1 MIKANLSEVSLD
13 DIAHIDQIELAR
25 RYLGISKM
33 PIVISSPFREDKHP
47 SFSIRYKNGVVQFID
62 FATNDYGNIYTLLC
76 KMWNCS
82 FKEAI
87 SKIYYDYACN
97 NYSKINGFKKPIIDK
112 ESIFQSQI
120 DVKVRAFEDYDLE
133 FWGKY
138 GISKEWLVFGDV
150 YAISHIF
157 IKKGDKEYSFLADKY
172 AYVYIE
178 RKDNIVSKKIYQPYN
193 DRYKWINK
201 SDASVWDL
209 FAKLPFYGD
218 KLIIT
223 SSRKDALN
231 IWSNLAIPATSLQG
245 EGFIPKEK
253 VINELKHRFKKIY
266 VLYDNDEAGIINS
279 KKICDKYDLENIM
292 IPLEESSKDPSDLYK
307 NTGERNYLSVFKKI
321 LNI

>member
-1 MIKANLSEVSLD
+1 M
-13 DIAHIDQIELAR
+13 
-25 RYLGISKM
+25 
-33 PIVISSPFREDKHP
+33 
-47 SFSIRYKNGVVQFID
+47 
-62 FATNDYGNIYTLLC
+62 
-76 KMWNCS
+76 
-82 FKEAI
+82 
-87 SKIYYDYACN
+87 
-97 NYSKINGFKKPIIDK
+97 
-112 ESIFQSQI
+112 
-120 DVKVRAFEDYDLE
+120 
-133 FWGKY
+133 
-138 GISKEWLVFGDV
+138 VFGDV

-157 IKKGDKEYSFLADKY
+157 IKKVDKEYSFLADKY

-178 RKDNIVSKKIYQPYN
+178 RKDNVVSKKIYQPYN

-253 VINELKHRFKKIY
+253 VINELKHRFKRIY
-266 VLYDNDEAGIINS
+266 VLYDNDEAGIIKS

-292 IPLEESSKDPSDLYK
+292 IPLEELSKDPSDLYK

>member
-1 MIKANLSEVSLD
+1 MIKANLSEVSLE

-47 SFSIRYKNGVVQFID
+47 SFSIRYKNGVVQFMD

-112 ESIFQSQI
+112 ESMFQSQI

-157 IKKGDKEYSFLADKY
+157 IKKSD
-172 AYVYIE
+172 
-178 RKDNIVSKKIYQPYN
+178 RNI
-193 DRYKWINK
+193 
-201 SDASVWDL
+201 L
-209 FAKLPFYGD
+209 F
-218 KLIIT
+218 
-223 SSRKDALN
+223 
-231 IWSNLAIPATSLQG
+231 
-245 EGFIPKEK
+245 
-253 VINELKHRFKKIY
+253 
-266 VLYDNDEAGIINS
+266 
-279 KKICDKYDLENIM
+279 
-292 IPLEESSKDPSDLYK
+292 
-307 NTGERNYLSVFKKI
+307 
-321 LNI
+321 

>member
-1 MIKANLSEVSLD
+1 MIKANLSEVSLE

-47 SFSIRYKNGVVQFID
+47 SFSIRYKNGVVQFMD

-112 ESIFQSQI
+112 ESMFQSQI

-157 IKKGDKEYSFLADKY
+157 IKKVDKEYSFLADKY

-178 RKDNIVSKKIYQPYN
+178 RKDNVVSKKILTQ
-193 DRYKWINK
+193 K
-201 SDASVWDL
+201 
-209 FAKLPFYGD
+209 
-218 KLIIT
+218 
-223 SSRKDALN
+223 
-231 IWSNLAIPATSLQG
+231 
-245 EGFIPKEK
+245 
-253 VINELKHRFKKIY
+253 
-266 VLYDNDEAGIINS
+266 
-279 KKICDKYDLENIM
+279 
-292 IPLEESSKDPSDLYK
+292 
-307 NTGERNYLSVFKKI
+307 
-321 LNI
+321 